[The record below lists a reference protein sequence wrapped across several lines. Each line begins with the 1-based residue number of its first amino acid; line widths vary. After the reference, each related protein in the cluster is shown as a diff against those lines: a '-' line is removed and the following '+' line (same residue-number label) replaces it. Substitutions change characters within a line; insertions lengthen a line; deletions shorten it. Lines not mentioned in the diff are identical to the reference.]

1 MLYKVRARII
11 ETNLN
16 IFYQKLIDGTIYN
29 QRPDGREIVASMKR
43 AILIKSDIVEWF
55 ENCGCSKPLQHE
67 RETQYDYYFSEIN
80 TEIVDKLSKIN
91 GESFW
96 SYMEKKFQKEKIIA

>member
-43 AILIKSDIVEWF
+43 AILIKSDVVEWF
-55 ENCGCSKPLQHE
+55 ENCGCSKPLEHE
-67 RETQYDYYFSEIN
+67 RKTQYDYYFSDIT
-80 TEIVDKLSKIN
+80 TELVNELGNIN
-91 GESFW
+91 GKSFW
-96 SYMEKKFQKEKIIA
+96 SYMEKKWRICR